1 MYHLSTDY
9 RSSDSHLEVLLVF
22 TTETPSDFE
31 KKTGK
36 KELFPNFMFMKVS
49 DAVPFIFTESGGKL

>member
-1 MYHLSTDY
+1 
-9 RSSDSHLEVLLVF
+9 VF

-36 KELFPNFMFMKVS
+36 KELFLNFMFMKVS
-49 DAVPFIFTESGGKL
+49 DAVPFILRYRNEPESGGKL

>member
-49 DAVPFIFTESGGKL
+49 DAVPFIFS